1 MRRKRETMKASKVL
15 DRIDRTLACI
25 SEFVSLRHRANHVS
39 AAVALALC
47 CGAPSAVAQTVTG
60 SGSSGEI
67 PVFTGAST
75 LGNSP
80 FAVSGGNVGIGT
92 TLPAYPLDI
101 AASAGGEGSPTMR
114 LTSLNSWSGIVFNSY
129 AEEAGGQQP
138 VGGIFGEAAAGWNS
152 SIHFV
157 LNSNWGAPT
166 VEPLTLKNGNVG
178 IGTTSPMVQ
187 GGGNGLE
194 ISGNGANKL
203 LRLSDSSN
211 NSYTLGFA
219 TSAASG
225 YSVIQGEH
233 AGVAYTPL
241 LLNPYGSKVG
251 IGTTSPSATLEVN
264 GSVKLTSGSG
274 ASLTFADGT
283 VQSTAYTGTCTATG
297 GDYAESMEVTGERSG
312 YEPGDVMVLAKDS
325 KFDVTKSSEP
335 YSTMVAGIYSTKPGY
350 VGRRQQA
357 DPKLSNTEIP
367 MAMVGVVPTKVSAEN
382 GPIHRGDLLVTA
394 SKSGYAMRGTN
405 HRRMM
410 GAVVGKA
417 MGSLDSGTG
426 VIDVLVSLQ

>member
-1 MRRKRETMKASKVL
+1 MEVSNVI

-25 SEFVSLRHRANHVS
+25 SEFVSHRYPAAQAIV
-39 AAVALALC
+39 AVAIVAC
-47 CGAPSAVAQTVTG
+47 CWVPSGIAQTVTG
-60 SGSSGEI
+60 SGTSGDV
-67 PVFTGAST
+67 PVFTGTST

-80 FAVSGGNVGIGT
+80 IAVSGNNVGIGTTTPGSMGFDVGSYRLGIDASSGAGSAPLGLVADTVGRVVRFTDSTKSFVGVISASSGSVTFGNNNDGPVYLMTNNFNRMIIDGAGNVGIGT
-92 TLPAYPLDI
+92 TTPG
-101 AASAGGEGSPTMR
+101 AS
-114 LTSLNSWSGIVFNSY
+114 F
-129 AEEAGGQQP
+129 
-138 VGGIFGEAAAGWNS
+138 
-152 SIHFV
+152 
-157 LNSNWGAPT
+157 
-166 VEPLTLKNGNVG
+166 
-178 IGTTSPMVQ
+178 
-187 GGGNGLE
+187 
-194 ISGNGANKL
+194 
-203 LRLSDSSN
+203 
-211 NSYTLGFA
+211 
-219 TSAASG
+219 
-225 YSVIQGEH
+225 
-233 AGVAYTPL
+233 
-241 LLNPYGSKVG
+241 
-251 IGTTSPSATLEVN
+251 EVN

-350 VGRRQQA
+350 VGRRQQT
-357 DPKLSNTEIP
+357 DPKLSSTEIP

-382 GPIHRGDLLVTA
+382 GTIHRGDLLVTA

>member
-1 MRRKRETMKASKVL
+1 MEVSNVI

-25 SEFVSLRHRANHVS
+25 SEFVSHRYPAAQAIV
-39 AAVALALC
+39 AVAIVAC
-47 CGAPSAVAQTVTG
+47 CWVPSGIAQTVTG
-60 SGSSGEI
+60 SGTSGDV
-67 PVFTGAST
+67 PVFTGTST

-80 FAVSGGNVGIGT
+80 LAVSGGNVGIGT
-92 TLPAYPLDI
+92 TSPQAPLDVNGAI
-101 AASAGGEGSPTMR
+101 RVAGSSGLLFSTNASVWLQENYGPDFGLGGDTSQFAAR
-114 LTSLNSWSGIVFNSY
+114 FNNSDGT
-129 AEEAGGQQP
+129 
-138 VGGIFGEAAAGWNS
+138 
-152 SIHFV
+152 
-157 LNSNWGAPT
+157 T
-166 VEPLTLKNGNVG
+166 VMDVRADGLIG
-178 IGTTSPMVQ
+178 IGTTSPAATLDIATNASQSSATGLSVRGSDSHFLRLYPSLGSGNYNNIVQ
-187 GGGNGLE
+187 AGDQAIVYSNAGAFVIAPWADATSGLRMNGNGN
-194 ISGNGANKL
+194 I
-203 LRLSDSSN
+203 
-211 NSYTLGFA
+211 
-219 TSAASG
+219 
-225 YSVIQGEH
+225 
-233 AGVAYTPL
+233 
-241 LLNPYGSKVG
+241 G
-251 IGTTSPSATLEVN
+251 IGTASPGAALEVD

-350 VGRRQQA
+350 VGRRQQT
-357 DPKLSNTEIP
+357 DPKLSSTEIP

-394 SKSGYAMRGTN
+394 TKSGYAMRGTN
-405 HRRMM
+405 RRRMM